1 MEYSIINNIAF
12 TDDINIIKDK
22 YEVDDNILVKKIN
35 FPSEEDAQEYLKD
48 IAKVYEENIITYYQ
62 VSLTN
67 FSNSNIGLELNDKV
81 LSSIKNYFEFI
92 DSIIDRFSNQKS
104 NKKGCNHCSSN
115 INKDV
120 FKDKLFH
127 NLNRFNELHKD
138 LYDKYYLS
146 DNISEIFEE
155 AEVKSLFSEKMKL
168 IECPICDSD
177 KFLLTETDEDKISKL
192 FSSIDNSI
200 QKYIDAKQA
209 EMIKNG
215 FETKILFLK
224 H

>member
-1 MEYSIINNIAF
+1 MFNSFFYIC
-12 TDDINIIKDK
+12 
-22 YEVDDNILVKKIN
+22 ILNLIRN
-35 FPSEEDAQEYLKD
+35 F
-48 IAKVYEENIITYYQ
+48 
-62 VSLTN
+62 
-67 FSNSNIGLELNDKV
+67 
-81 LSSIKNYFEFI
+81 
-92 DSIIDRFSNQKS
+92 
-104 NKKGCNHCSSN
+104 
-115 INKDV
+115 
-120 FKDKLFH
+120 KLFH

-215 FETKILFLK
+215 FETNL
-224 H
+224 